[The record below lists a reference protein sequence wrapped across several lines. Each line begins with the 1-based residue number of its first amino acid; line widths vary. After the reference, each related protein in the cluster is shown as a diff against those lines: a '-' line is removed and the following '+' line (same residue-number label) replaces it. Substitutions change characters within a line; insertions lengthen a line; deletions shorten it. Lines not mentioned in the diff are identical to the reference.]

1 MRKPFPPC
9 QNTFCC
15 CCSVAQSCL
24 TLCDPMD
31 CSMPGF
37 PVLLCLAEFA
47 WIWSCYLTI
56 SSSAYCF
63 SFCLQFLPASE
74 SFPMSMLFTSGGQS
88 TGASASV
95 LLINIQ
101 GLISFRINWLIS
113 LLSKGLSRIFS
124 RTRIQKHQFSSD
136 HGISQERIWSG
147 LPFPSPGDLSNSGI
161 KPTSPALAG
170 RFFTTEPPGKRPQT
184 HKLT

>member
-1 MRKPFPPC
+1 MTPW
-9 QNTFCC
+9 T
-15 CCSVAQSCL
+15 
-24 TLCDPMD
+24 D

-47 WIWSCYLTI
+47 QTWSCYLTI

-74 SFPMSMLFTSGGQS
+74 SFPMSTLFTSGGQS
-88 TGASASV
+88 TGACCP
-95 LLINIQ
+95 
-101 GLISFRINWLIS
+101 R
-113 LLSKGLSRIFS
+113 
-124 RTRIQKHQFSSD
+124 D
-136 HGISQERIWSG
+136 SQESSPEPEFKSINSPLTMG
-147 LPFPSPGDLSNSGI
+147 FPRKEYGVGCHFLLQGDLSNSGI

>member
-31 CSMPGF
+31 WLQHARLPCPSLSCRVCSNLVM
-37 PVLLCLAEFA
+37 LSNHL
-47 WIWSCYLTI
+47 I
-56 SSSAYCF
+56 
-63 SFCLQFLPASE
+63 FCLLLLLLPSV
-74 SFPMSMLFTSGGQS
+74 
-88 TGASASV
+88 SAC
-95 LLINIQ
+95 I
-101 GLISFRINWLIS
+101 RILSNEYALHIRWPKYWS

-136 HGISQERIWSG
+136 HGISQERIRSG
-147 LPFPSPGDLSNSGI
+147 LHFLLQGDLSNSGI